1 MTLLNTITNLG
12 GNWPSTVA
20 LALVDP
26 LTTRACLV
34 SGGTKLGAEGEVVSS
49 QTEVAGLENCNTNT
63 SDTAPQYQAQA
74 CAEATGDCV
83 ATTDGAQ

>member
-26 LTTRACLV
+26 LTTRACLL
-34 SGGTKLGAEGEVVSS
+34 STELGVEGEVVSS

-74 CAEATGDCV
+74 CAEAAGDCV
-83 ATTDGAQ
+83 ATTDGA